1 MAIIPIQN
9 RYPDRAGYLGLD
21 TDRNVLSVM
30 TDGKMK
36 STSIPEG
43 WVNVKDFG
51 AKGDGV
57 TDDTQAIQDAIDNSK
72 TIYLPPGTY
81 KIKNLKLTNT
91 TLEKTVIGNNANL
104 RIFGDFDYGL
114 RISGNNIKLYNI
126 SLSISN
132 DITDRGIS
140 GDQPN
145 VLISSNANNIYF
157 ENIIIDESLHCGF
170 VINGN
175 TENINFKNI
184 ILNNIGEHGF
194 YISGGNNNKLKIE
207 NISCTGLGKNTDS
220 SHNTALFKIRS
231 TIYSNN
237 KNFLINNV
245 NLIDENLVAIKTV
258 FIIQEMINLKVD
270 NVISNLPLAIFSKSK
285 SKSDSIISD
294 IFFSNIN
301 TPSVIYNITFDPT
314 IYNINLTDSLISN
327 PKGTFGED
335 FIHAIDRIE
344 NTIFSNPKIDTA
356 SFTPNYEIWKLKN
369 VRFKDLTTHIKFY
382 NITKNIEFE
391 NTIFE
396 AYNNDTRNLI
406 SIRPLNEIKVLFN
419 NCKIYGNLNANAIGF
434 YDYSTSCIFINSEV
448 YGNIRPFAIDL
459 NLFGYNTTFDTFS
472 ATFTYFKLVDCK
484 NQLGEDISTQDYII
498 LQSPNENR
506 YKVTIDDSGNLVT
519 TLL

>member
-1 MAIIPIQN
+1 MAIIPTQN
-9 RYPDRAGYLGLD
+9 QYPDRAGYLGLD

-30 TDGKMK
+30 SDGKMK

-72 TIYLPPGTY
+72 SIYLPQGTY
-81 KIKNLKLTNT
+81 KIKNLNLTNT

-104 RIFGDFDYGL
+104 QIFGDFDYGL
-114 RISGNNIKLYNI
+114 LIKGNNIKLYNI

-132 DITDRGIS
+132 DITDRGIY

-145 VLISSNANNIYF
+145 VLIHSNAKNIYF
-157 ENIIIDESLHCGF
+157 ENITIDESLYCGF
-170 VINGN
+170 VFNGN

-184 ILNNIGEHGF
+184 NLNNIGEHGF

-207 NISCTGLGKNTDS
+207 NISCTELGKNTDS
-220 SHNTALFKIRS
+220 PHNTALFKIRS
-231 TIYSNN
+231 SDKSNN

-245 NLIDENLVAIKTV
+245 NLIDENLVCIKTV
-258 FIIQEMINLKVD
+258 FQISEMINLKVD
-270 NVISNLPLAIFSKSK
+270 NVISNLPLAIFTK
-285 SKSDSIISD
+285 SKSDGIISD

-301 TPSVIYNITFDPT
+301 TPSVIYSITSDPT

-327 PKGTFGED
+327 SNGTFAD
-335 FIHAIDRIE
+335 PYIHAIDRIE
-344 NTIFSNPKIDTA
+344 NTIFSNPQINTA

-369 VRFKDLTTHIKFY
+369 VRFKDLTSGITFF

-396 AYNNDTRNLI
+396 AYNNDTKNLI
-406 SIRPLNEIKVLFN
+406 SIHPLNEIKVLFN
-419 NCKIYGNLNANAIGF
+419 NCKINGNLNANAIGF
-434 YDYSTSCIFINSEV
+434 YDYSTTCIFINSEV
-448 YGNIRPFAIDL
+448 YGNIRHYGIDL

-472 ATFTYFKLVDCK
+472 TTFTYFKLVDCK
-484 NQLGEDISTQDYII
+484 NQLNEDISTQDYII
-498 LQSPNENR
+498 LQSPNEKR